1 MSVKYQRLHLLEWE
15 LLPSSLSSKC
25 GPNFKTKAWLTLL
38 SALTLE
44 SVKGSFDIY
53 WEWVPVTI
61 LVTNTPGV
69 SQNNLLPPPVNQK
82 PEIYA
87 FLSCERDMSLLIC
100 GNLGYPDLHMFPTF
114 WPKFYICLQLQN
126 ITCLPLSLK
135 LCQYSLHVLQ
145 HVSKIPLKL
154 KREML
159 SVLQQIVMSYGL
171 CPTMVL
177 EYLNI
182 LTQNPNIAGKNRYV
196 SQTSYFSLM
205 FKCGNL
211 IFFLEI

>member
-1 MSVKYQRLHLLEWE
+1 M
-15 LLPSSLSSKC
+15 
-25 GPNFKTKAWLTLL
+25 
-38 SALTLE
+38 
-44 SVKGSFDIY
+44 
-53 WEWVPVTI
+53 
-61 LVTNTPGV
+61 VTNTPGV
-69 SQNNLLPPPVNQK
+69 STQNNLLPPPGVSTQNNLLPPPVNQK

-87 FLSCERDMSLLIC
+87 FFSCERDMSLLIC
-100 GNLGYPDLHMFPTF
+100 GNLGYPDLQMFPTF

-145 HVSKIPLKL
+145 HVSKILLKL

-171 CPTMVL
+171 CPIMVL

-211 IFFLEI
+211 IFLEI